1 MKATNGTNKA
11 INSSIPVGDYNQS
24 IILYFASD
32 TLKMIFKM
40 RIEIYFLLLSAIS
53 TIRTEAQD
61 LKIPQPSTLQQ
72 IQQDFGLGQITITY
86 SRPNV
91 KGRKIFGG
99 IEPYGI
105 VWRTGANAATKIK
118 LTDTVSIEGHALA
131 PGEYALFT
139 VPSANEW
146 TVIFNKTAIQWGAY
160 SYDST
165 KDVLRFKIK
174 PGKLDKKLETFTIQF
189 ANAFSEHCD
198 LQLLW
203 ENTVLSMHLTIDP
216 DARVM
221 ANIDEAMK
229 GEKKPYYFAAI
240 YYFNHD
246 KDMNKAL
253 AWIEEF
259 EKAHPQADNGKYWKA
274 RIQLK
279 MGNKVAA
286 MATANEG
293 LKLATEGGDVEYI
306 RLNKE
311 VLAETKK

>member
-1 MKATNGTNKA
+1 MKK
-11 INSSIPVGDYNQS
+11 
-24 IILYFASD
+24 ILAYLIVASGFFS
-32 TLKMIFKM
+32 FKV
-40 RIEIYFLLLSAIS
+40 
-53 TIRTEAQD
+53 EAQE

-72 IQQDFGLGQITITY
+72 IQQDLGLGQVTISY

-99 IEPYGI
+99 VEPYGI

-118 LTDTVSIEGHALA
+118 LTDSIWIEKHMLA

-139 VPSANEW
+139 IPGAKEW
-146 TVIFNKTAIQWGAY
+146 TVIFNKTANQWGAY

-189 ANAFSEHCD
+189 ANAFSEHCE

-203 ENTVLSMHLTIDP
+203 ENTVVSMQLAIDA
-216 DARVM
+216 DARIM
-221 ANIDEAMK
+221 ANIDQAMK

-240 YYFNHD
+240 YYYNHD

-253 AWIEEF
+253 EWITEF
-259 EKAHPQADNGKYWKA
+259 EKRVPKADNAKYWKA

-279 MGNKVAA
+279 MGDKAGA
-286 MATANEG
+286 IATANEG
-293 LKLATEGGDVEYI
+293 LKLAIEGSDVEYI

-311 VLAETKK
+311 VLAEAKK